1 MIGAML
7 ATRSTPALPQRTLLS
22 PVEREDEDGTTS
34 WKRFCREQGRL
45 GAEVF
50 TDRMRAFKEDHSTT
64 TQSDAAMVREF
75 SASMCEH
82 LAALTTTVAEAH
94 GDMSAPSLVSLNST
108 LTANSVPEPA
118 ATATS
123 PSRQGQKH
131 WWQFFTRGKNKRN
144 VGSVKR
150 RKQSAPDRD
159 VVLDQIVSQLNL
171 NDGWERGRMSWTRC
185 RLVLAKAQG
194 NHQLE
199 IYSPYKVRHI
209 ILTDTSKC
217 PVCHFSLSKS
227 VYNVPV
233 LPKTVTFKKESL
245 VEILHKNTVTIKY
258 TVSFLHILLGPSLE
272 CHVVLPQHYGPVGLG
287 ICFIPEE
294 STVSFI
300 C

>member
-22 PVEREDEDGTTS
+22 PVELEDDDGTTS

-45 GAEVF
+45 AAELF
-50 TDRMRAFKEDHSTT
+50 ADRMRAYKEDHSTT
-64 TQSDAAMVREF
+64 TQSDAAMNREF

-123 PSRQGQKH
+123 PSRQGHKH
-131 WWQFFTRGKNKRN
+131 WWQFFTRGKNKRTN
-144 VGSVKR
+144 ISSVKR
-150 RKQSAPDRD
+150 RKHSAPPPDRE
-159 VVLDQIVSQLNL
+159 VVIDQMVSQLNL

-185 RLVLAKAQG
+185 RLVLAKVQG

-199 IYSPYKVRHI
+199 IYSPYKVRHSRDTLLI
-209 ILTDTSKC
+209 IKC
-217 PVCHFSLSKS
+217 SVSLSFLIIVS
-227 VYNVPV
+227 IGV
-233 LPKTVTFKKESL
+233 LSKLS
-245 VEILHKNTVTIKY
+245 
-258 TVSFLHILLGPSLE
+258 
-272 CHVVLPQHYGPVGLG
+272 
-287 ICFIPEE
+287 
-294 STVSFI
+294 
-300 C
+300 